1 MAAKHGTRR
10 RYIEGSRCEDC
21 IAANT
26 AYQHRWR
33 QGRTCGEPSTPNVAV
48 SLSPVTAGPVES
60 GVQAEIAGLAAEARP
75 GLAAIAISLAQLMDD
90 PKARNQQPAAAKVL
104 SALLDKLHRA
114 GAQGRRGNLAVVRAR
129 AATDE

>member
-1 MAAKHGTRR
+1 
-10 RYIEGSRCEDC
+10 
-21 IAANT
+21 
-26 AYQHRWR
+26 
-33 QGRTCGEPSTPNVAV
+33 
-48 SLSPVTAGPVES
+48 
-60 GVQAEIAGLAAEARP
+60 
-75 GLAAIAISLAQLMDD
+75 MDD